1 MYFRAKLMLCSLESG
16 GLASQGSLHTLQSVL
31 GTTEQSAWERPLA
44 PHSNQQRSAQL
55 RVAAAGAAATSG
67 AAYSE
72 PAPLGAAKM
81 GTSALRVCWGQRQTP
96 GTCSSQH
103 AHACSYTDVKRLI
116 GLGCTWLHYI
126 FNGNVVSRS
135 HGSSDFYTTVI
146 IFKLCF
152 RHC

>member
-16 GLASQGSLHTLQSVL
+16 GLASQGSLHTVQSVL
-31 GTTEQSAWERPLA
+31 GTTEQSAWERPLV
-44 PHSNQQRSAQL
+44 PHSNQHSAQL

-67 AAYSE
+67 AACLE
-72 PAPLGAAKM
+72 PALLRAAKT
-81 GTSALRVCWGQRQTP
+81 GTGALRACWGQRHTP

-103 AHACSYTDVKRLI
+103 ARACSYTDVKRLI

>member
-1 MYFRAKLMLCSLESG
+1 MLSRVREAGQAGVTAHCAEHFGHHGAVCMGAAAGPAQKAAPLCS
-16 GLASQGSLHTLQSVL
+16 AV
-31 GTTEQSAWERPLA
+31 
-44 PHSNQQRSAQL
+44 

-67 AAYSE
+67 AACSE
-72 PAPLGAAKM
+72 PAPLRAAKT
-81 GTSALRVCWGQRQTP
+81 GTGALRACWGQRQTP
-96 GTCSSQH
+96 GTRSSQH
-103 AHACSYTDVKRLI
+103 ASACSYTDVKRLI

-126 FNGNVVSRS
+126 FNGNVDSRS